1 MNKAFERYTL
11 LLIGMLSLFGVS
23 VQFIISIN
31 RAIAEDNYVGEVV
44 INMLGY
50 FTILTNTFA
59 AVVLTIVGLLPN
71 SRMGKVFATPT
82 VFGCVITSM
91 L

>member
-11 LLIGMLSLFGVS
+11 LLIGMLALFGVS

-31 RAIAEDNYVGEVV
+31 RAIAEDNSVSHVG
-44 INMLGY
+44 INMLAF

-59 AVVLTIVGLLPN
+59 TVVLTIVGLLPN
-71 SRMGKVFATPT
+71 SRIGKVFATPK
-82 VFGCVITSM
+82 VLVV